1 MAKDKKNEAM
11 EAEKIEE
18 AKKIEQ
24 TTETAAE
31 PINTSAEPTFGKRQ
45 VITSKKFKMYRDYLT
60 ARLDDKPYTIAEIEQ
75 ILQEVK

>member
-11 EAEKIEE
+11 ETEKIEE
-18 AKKIEQ
+18 AKKTEQ
-24 TTETAAE
+24 TTETVAE
-31 PINTSAEPTFGKRQ
+31 PIKTSVEPTFGKRQ
-45 VITSKKFKMYRDYLT
+45 VITSKKFKKYRDYLT